1 MPLTSAAHASGMR
14 RTALCLSLATLP
26 GLLCVPDADALE
38 DDIGEIHAK
47 LSGSLSVGAI
57 WRAESSDQD
66 FLFQGNAEAA
76 DPGASGYNPTGARNI
91 DDGRANYAD
100 RELASTPVI
109 LATQLD
115 LDYRNV
121 GARIAG
127 KAWYDIHQ
135 EHHSVPFGS
144 LANGYER
151 NEPLDDHRFH
161 RLSRFK
167 GTTFTEAYVYG
178 DFAPAGHDLH
188 LTLGDQY
195 LPWGESKFF
204 INGVNTINP
213 YRPAALRMPGDNLRL
228 ATTLLSAELALTP
241 RWELGAFYQL
251 DWDKSVLDGCGTAF
265 SSYDYIADGC
275 GGAVPRGPNDRAGYQ
290 GDLYVDRGPDD
301 TPEDEGQFGLRLS
314 YSPSADTTFSGYA
327 MNIHSRRPYASVIS
341 DSYTGPDDNGLS
353 PGWRPPTDS
362 SYDRSRNMQYFADYP
377 EDIQVFGLGFHTKFG
392 QATRVFG
399 EYSFRHD
406 QPLQLATAD
415 LIAAFIADP
424 EFLSGAI
431 GQDITLA
438 QAARDT
444 AAGDVFRGFDRYD
457 VSQLTLG
464 AIQPVPDVLGAK
476 ALVLVGEAG
485 MKYVHD
491 LPSLDER
498 RYAKGD
504 LFGTDLAQGSEAGCT
519 IATANPAYKG
529 RGCSGDGYASDFS
542 WGYRLRG
549 QLIYPNVL
557 PGLTLTPYAL
567 FGHDVSGWSYD
578 LNFVEDRLF
587 GSLGLQADFQERYH
601 AEVSWS
607 GSGNTPYAD
616 TDFDYLTASLRVDF

>member
-1 MPLTSAAHASGMR
+1 
-14 RTALCLSLATLP
+14 
-26 GLLCVPDADALE
+26 
-38 DDIGEIHAK
+38 
-47 LSGSLSVGAI
+47 
-57 WRAESSDQD
+57 
-66 FLFQGNAEAA
+66 
-76 DPGASGYNPTGARNI
+76 
-91 DDGRANYAD
+91 
-100 RELASTPVI
+100 
-109 LATQLD
+109 
-115 LDYRNV
+115 
-121 GARIAG
+121 
-127 KAWYDIHQ
+127 
-135 EHHSVPFGS
+135 
-144 LANGYER
+144 
-151 NEPLDDHRFH
+151 
-161 RLSRFK
+161 
-167 GTTFTEAYVYG
+167 
-178 DFAPAGHDLH
+178 
-188 LTLGDQY
+188 
-195 LPWGESKFF
+195 
-204 INGVNTINP
+204 
-213 YRPAALRMPGDNLRL
+213 
-228 ATTLLSAELALTP
+228 
-241 RWELGAFYQL
+241 
-251 DWDKSVLDGCGTAF
+251 
-265 SSYDYIADGC
+265 
-275 GGAVPRGPNDRAGYQ
+275 
-290 GDLYVDRGPDD
+290 
-301 TPEDEGQFGLRLS
+301 
-314 YSPSADTTFSGYA
+314 
-327 MNIHSRRPYASVIS
+327 
-341 DSYTGPDDNGLS
+341 
-353 PGWRPPTDS
+353 
-362 SYDRSRNMQYFADYP
+362 MQYFADYP